1 MKLAKEEGLSFPSV
15 ETVMLTGQLFS
26 PKYRQEVS
34 KYFDSNLWVSS
45 FLYMVSVKLPKEDM
59 DE

>member
-1 MKLAKEEGLSFPSV
+1 MKLAKEEGLTFPSV

-34 KYFDSNLWVSS
+34 KYFGSNLWVSFHWS
-45 FLYMVSVKLPKEDM
+45 MGSVKLPKEDM